1 MNTFD
6 YKQKVY
12 GWDKQTFDDYNKSRA
27 VTKEN
32 LVKKY
37 GKDIGIH
44 RWNEYLQKQHYSKTL
59 DYLIEKYGEEKGLE
73 EYKRICREKLLTKEN
88 FIRKYGEI
96 DGIAKWKSYLDGIS
110 CGYSKTAIKFIEKIV
125 HANKE
130 DHKLFYGENEKKFD
144 IFENGFT
151 YVLVDLYDETTNK
164 VIEFYGD
171 FWHANPL
178 IYKEDAKDFF
188 RRMSFKYKNYPNVI
202 YEICNEPNGNVT
214 WNENVKPYAEEVISV
229 IRENSKDRTVIS
241 KGFLHK

>member
-6 YKQKVY
+6 YKQKIY

-96 DGIAKWKSYLDGIS
+96 DGITKWKSYLDGIS

-144 IFENGFT
+144 IFENEFT

-178 IYKEDAKDFF
+178 IYKENDVVRNGLTAKEIWNHDKKRINLLKEKFNLDV
-188 RRMSFKYKNYPNVI
+188 RVVWEYDSKNQNVLNDCLRWI
-202 YEICNEPNGNVT
+202 YE
-214 WNENVKPYAEEVISV
+214 Y
-229 IRENSKDRTVIS
+229 
-241 KGFLHK
+241 HQ